1 MLLIY
6 DRLRLQMSSKTSS
19 HITIAMSLSIIP
31 STSKIYD
38 DYFSHSI
45 SEHFFVIRCM
55 FWVLMI
61 NLMLRAFNYL
71 KVTLF
76 DRECKTLHN
85 ISILIYKNIRKDEYP
100 WISSWF
106 WDVINY
112 VSISEM
118 AVHSMFSAYIDWLN
132 R

>member
-45 SEHFFVIRCM
+45 SEFRYTMYLLSVNDQFVAKS
-55 FWVLMI
+55 L
-61 NLMLRAFNYL
+61 
-71 KVTLF
+71 
-76 DRECKTLHN
+76 
-85 ISILIYKNIRKDEYP
+85 
-100 WISSWF
+100 
-106 WDVINY
+106 
-112 VSISEM
+112 
-118 AVHSMFSAYIDWLN
+118 
-132 R
+132 

>member
-45 SEHFFVIRCM
+45 SEY
-55 FWVLMI
+55 
-61 NLMLRAFNYL
+61 NDQ
-71 KVTLF
+71 F
-76 DRECKTLHN
+76 DAKSL
-85 ISILIYKNIRKDEYP
+85 
-100 WISSWF
+100 
-106 WDVINY
+106 
-112 VSISEM
+112 
-118 AVHSMFSAYIDWLN
+118 
-132 R
+132 

>member
-45 SEHFFVIRCM
+45 SDYFFMLYDV
-55 FWVLMI
+55 WVLMVY
-61 NLMLRAFNYL
+61 LMLRAFNYR

-76 DRECKTLHN
+76 DKECKTLHK
-85 ISILIYKNIRKDEYP
+85 IYILIHTNIRKSEYP
-100 WISSWF
+100 WISSWL
-106 WDVINY
+106 WNVINY
-112 VSISEM
+112 VSISET
-118 AVHSMFSAYIDWLN
+118 AVHSMFSAYIDWSN

>member
-45 SEHFFVIRCM
+45 SEFRS
-55 FWVLMI
+55 
-61 NLMLRAFNYL
+61 NDQ
-71 KVTLF
+71 F
-76 DRECKTLHN
+76 DAKSL
-85 ISILIYKNIRKDEYP
+85 
-100 WISSWF
+100 
-106 WDVINY
+106 
-112 VSISEM
+112 
-118 AVHSMFSAYIDWLN
+118 
-132 R
+132 

>member
-45 SEHFFVIRCM
+45 SEFRYTM
-55 FWVLMI
+55 
-61 NLMLRAFNYL
+61 YL
-71 KVTLF
+71 LSVNDQF
-76 DRECKTLHN
+76 DAK
-85 ISILIYKNIRKDEYP
+85 SP
-100 WISSWF
+100 
-106 WDVINY
+106 
-112 VSISEM
+112 
-118 AVHSMFSAYIDWLN
+118 
-132 R
+132 